1 MLPCDGNIYN
11 GILTDKYNTWR
22 LITMKKYV
30 LKWEISGIVF
40 VFLLGALLHF
50 LFEWSGESRVVG
62 LFASVNESVWEH
74 FKQGFWPMC
83 LFAAIEYKFLR
94 GHVNNFFTAKAVAIY
109 LIPIITGL
117 VFYAYTAIIGEEI
130 LIVDIFIFLVAVIV
144 GQLISY
150 KILIS
155 TRLPKYTNIISPVLI
170 ILLALILML
179 FTFYPPHLPIFLD
192 GNTGTYGIP

>member
-1 MLPCDGNIYN
+1 M
-11 GILTDKYNTWR
+11 R
-22 LITMKKYV
+22 KYV
-30 LKWEISGIVF
+30 LKWEVSGILF

-83 LFAAIEYKFLR
+83 IYGAIEYKFLR
-94 GHVNNFFTAKAVAIY
+94 GRINNFLTAKAVAVY
-109 LIPIITGL
+109 LIPTITGL
-117 VFYAYTAIIGEEI
+117 VFYSYTAIIGKEI
-130 LIVDIFIFLVAVIV
+130 LIVDILIFLVAIII
-144 GQLISY
+144 GQLTSY
-150 KILIS
+150 KIMTS
-155 TRLPKYTNIISPVLI
+155 ARVPKYTKFISPIFI
-170 ILLALILML
+170 ILLALVLMV

>member
-1 MLPCDGNIYN
+1 M
-11 GILTDKYNTWR
+11 R
-22 LITMKKYV
+22 KYV
-30 LKWEISGIVF
+30 LKWELSGIAC

-50 LFEWSGESRVVG
+50 IFEWSGESRIVG

-83 LFAAIEYKFLR
+83 LLAAIEYRFVR
-94 GHVNNFFTAKAVAIY
+94 VHVNNFFSAKAVAVYI
-109 LIPIITGL
+109 IPIMTGL
-117 VFYAYTAIIGEEI
+117 VFYGYTAIIGEEI
-130 LIVDIFIFLVAVIV
+130 LIVDIFIFLVAITV

-150 KILIS
+150 KIM
-155 TRLPKYTNIISPVLI
+155 TAARLPKYTNFISPIFI
-170 ILLALILML
+170 ILLALVLMV

>member
-94 GHVNNFFTAKAVAIY
+94 GHVNNFFTAKAVAVY

-130 LIVDIFIFLVAVIV
+130 LIVDIFIFLVAIIV
-144 GQLISY
+144 GQLTSY